1 MNELGP
7 RLQAIAERV
16 LPGRPV
22 ADLCCDRA
30 PLAAALV
37 ASGRVPRVIA
47 GDLNPA
53 PLEAAATLLE
63 QHGVQDR
70 VELREGSGLTV
81 LEPGEV
87 ATVVIAG
94 IGAPLAERL
103 LSEAARAGVLASVAR
118 LIVQPNHGFPKL
130 GSLRARIDA
139 LGWGIIDEC
148 VARERGRLY
157 VILVAE
163 PGGVGLR
170 DAVDREIGPILRHG
184 GDPLFGAW
192 INHER
197 DRLNRAIAGM
207 QRGHA
212 DPELLVSYQRMLAML
227 ANY

>member
-1 MNELGP
+1 M
-7 RLQAIAERV
+7 
-16 LPGRPV
+16 
-22 ADLCCDRA
+22 
-30 PLAAALV
+30 
-37 ASGRVPRVIA
+37 
-47 GDLNPA
+47 
-53 PLEAAATLLE
+53 
-63 QHGVQDR
+63 
-70 VELREGSGLTV
+70 
-81 LEPGEV
+81 GEV
-87 ATVVIAG
+87 G
-94 IGAPLAERL
+94 EGERAEDGVG
-103 LSEAARAGVLASVAR
+103 AGVLSSVAR

-148 VARERGRLY
+148 VAHERGRLY

-192 INHER
+192 IKYER
-197 DRLNRAIAGM
+197 DRLNRAIVGM

-227 ANY
+227 ENY